1 MKRKFSFWS
10 VIFVFIGL
18 FLSIQPFTPLS
29 LMYITNWESVIIGF
43 SIFIVGVVF
52 GIKAIIKKEKG
63 LLKYF
68 SLFTIPLG
76 ILFLMFLFAIIG
88 QV

>member
-1 MKRKFSFWS
+1 MKRKFSLWS
-10 VIFVFIGL
+10 VILVFIGL
-18 FLSIQPFTPLS
+18 FLSIQPFSPLS

-52 GIKAIIKKEKG
+52 SIKAIIKKEKG
-63 LLKYF
+63 LLKFF
-68 SLFTIPLG
+68 SLFTIPFG
-76 ILFLMFLFAIIG
+76 ILFLIFLFAIIG

>member
-1 MKRKFSFWS
+1 MKRKFSLWS

-18 FLSIQPFTPLS
+18 FLSIQPFSPWS

-43 SIFIVGVVF
+43 SIFVVGVVF
-52 GIKAIIKKEKG
+52 GIKIIIKKEKG

-76 ILFLMFLFAIIG
+76 VDFLIFLFAIIG